1 MADIVPAATRS
12 RMMAGI
18 KGKNTQP
25 EIVMRRGLHQ
35 RGFRF
40 RLHAKALPG
49 RPDLVFARY
58 RAVMFVNGCFWHG
71 HLCRLFK
78 WPKSRTQ
85 FWTDKIHAN
94 VARDV
99 VNHARLKSSD
109 WRVVTVWECAL
120 KGPGKLPIDK
130 VLDTTSQSLQNVDPD
145 LEIAGQ

>member
-1 MADIVPAATRS
+1 
-12 RMMAGI
+12 MMAGI
-18 KGKNTQP
+18 RSKNTRP
-25 EIVMRRGLHQ
+25 EIIIRRGLHR

-40 RLHAKALPG
+40 RLHVGALPG
-49 RPDLVFARY
+49 RPDLVLPRY
-58 RAVMFVNGCFWHG
+58 RVVVFVNGCFWHG

-99 VNHARLKSSD
+99 ANRALLRSSG
-109 WRVVTVWECAL
+109 WRVGTIWECAL

-130 VLDTTSQSLQNVDPD
+130 VLDIASVWLRSAEPE

>member
-1 MADIVPAATRS
+1 MADVVSAATRS

-18 KGKNTQP
+18 KCKNTRP
-25 EIVMRRGLHQ
+25 EIIIRQGLHR

-49 RPDLVFARY
+49 RPDLILPRY
-58 RAVMFVNGCFWHG
+58 KAVVFVNGCFWHG

-78 WPKSRTQ
+78 WPKSRTE
-85 FWTDKIHAN
+85 FWTHKIQAN

-99 VNHARLKSSD
+99 ANYEILRTSG
-109 WRVVTVWECAL
+109 WRVATIWECSL
-120 KGPGKLPIDK
+120 KGPNRLPIDK
-130 VLDTTSQSLQNVDPD
+130 VLTVVSEWLRAIEPQ